1 MSEAEAVAATTTEEQ
16 KHDVEYASEETKNA
30 VSIHYNR
37 QANRQKNERQVQTF
51 KSSCKELGDVK
62 NFDAL
67 IFGSLQIAS
76 QFVKF
81 DTCLGRL

>member
-37 QANRQKNERQVQTF
+37 QANRQKNERQV
-51 KSSCKELGDVK
+51 
-62 NFDAL
+62 
-67 IFGSLQIAS
+67 
-76 QFVKF
+76 
-81 DTCLGRL
+81 